1 MWLDFCLFVL
11 LLGLFFFV
19 FVSSAITRIHKV
31 YLLFHSQIMLWPLC
45 KFGVSTT
52 TDPVL
57 QMLYIKLAYI
67 SLSLLGLGWLVF
79 ALFLTG
85 QSYKLDRRLRLVLG
99 TATSLT
105 VLAAVF
111 NPDGLFVSPRQGN
124 YVEHDVGPLF
134 WLLVGMLLVYGAV
147 SLKLMVSTLRAK
159 AAPAHRKQ
167 IRMALSGM
175 LVFSLFAVADLM
187 FNVILVENYPLVP
200 GLTSVGM
207 TAAAVYLVIAIH
219 KYRIFDLVRIAQLNV
234 LDSMSMGVAVLD
246 EHEIVL
252 EANKALRRYFHIR
265 TGDRF
270 KVESIL
276 ASQEDVSTAE
286 LFLANIRSASL
297 HPVQQEIAC
306 RSAEGLRYF
315 SMRCEPVLDRWMVI
329 GRVLTFQDVTEY
341 RELMMASAEQNKV
354 LVERNNELTVIQ
366 QELFAANQKLEHLAV
381 TDGLTGCYNRRY
393 LMQQL
398 EHEMIANARYRI
410 PFAIFLFDIDLFKSI
425 NDTYGHL
432 VGDEVIKST
441 AEAVKKSLRR
451 TDILARYGGEEFTVY
466 LPHTTMEQAVMLAE
480 RVKAAV
486 ASNLIHTGPGSEPVT
501 ITISMGVLA
510 AHHEQPV
517 RIEDPKQYLKEM
529 FHKVDMALYEAKKRG
544 RNRIVSVE
552 PAS

>member
-31 YLLFHSQIMLWPLC
+31 YLIFHFQIMLWPLC

-57 QMLYIKLAYI
+57 QMLYIKIAYI
-67 SLSLLGLGWLVF
+67 SLSLIGLGWLVF

-85 QSYKLDRRLRLVLG
+85 QSYKLDRRFRLVLAA
-99 TATSLT
+99 ATSIT
-105 VLAAVF
+105 VLAAAF
-111 NPDGLFVSPRQGN
+111 NPSGLFVSPRLGN

-134 WLLVGMLLVYGAV
+134 WLLVGMLLAYGAV
-147 SLKLMVSTLRAK
+147 SLKLMLGTLRVHT
-159 AAPAHRKQ
+159 APVHRKQ
-167 IRMALSGM
+167 VRMALSGM
-175 LVFSLFAVADLM
+175 LVFSLFAVTDLL
-187 FNVILVENYPLVP
+187 FNVIWVDNFPLIP
-200 GLTSVGM
+200 GLTSLGM
-207 TAAAVYLVIAIH
+207 TVAAVYFVIAIH
-219 KYRIFDLVRIAQLNV
+219 KYRIFDVVRLAQLNV

-246 EHEIVL
+246 EHEVVL
-252 EANKALRRYFHIR
+252 EANKALQRYFDIR

-270 KVESIL
+270 PVEKLL
-276 ASQEDVSTAE
+276 ASHGDVSTAE
-286 LFLANIRSASL
+286 LFLANIRTAFDQ
-297 HPVQQEIAC
+297 PVQQEIAC
-306 RSAEGLRYF
+306 RSNEGLRYY
-315 SMRCEPVLDRWMVI
+315 SVRCEPVIDRWMLI

-341 RELMMASAEQNKV
+341 KELMMASAEQNKM
-354 LVERNNELTVIQ
+354 LAERNEELTVIQ
-366 QELFAANQKLEHLAV
+366 QELFSANQKLEHLAV
-381 TDGLTGCYNRRY
+381 TDGLTGCFNRRY

-466 LPHTTMEQAVMLAE
+466 LPHTTMEQAVILAE

-486 ASNLIHTGPGSEPVT
+486 ASNLIHTGPGSEPVN

-510 AHHEQPV
+510 AHHDQPV
-517 RIEDPKQYLKEM
+517 RIEDTKQYLKEL
-529 FHKVDMALYEAKKRG
+529 FHKVDTALYEAKKRG